1 MRRFMLIAAVL
12 PPVFACGDALAINI
26 SPSESPYAILEPQTV
41 SPPAPGASNKPVLNG
56 NAAIPPDGGAQMR
69 VALERSSRTRLQN
82 ERHRRWF

>member
-41 SPPAPGASNKPVLNG
+41 SPPAPPVLADEHG
-56 NAAIPPDGGAQMR
+56 SLAPQTVKPR
-69 VALERSSRTRLQN
+69 RSS
-82 ERHRRWF
+82 HARRMRKAR